1 MGAKTST
8 GGCFVL
14 PTLTARADI
23 QSDLVRAMVARDA
36 VASAHHVPLHLPH
49 LVLSRAAGPRRRS
62 SVTSPAPRDRREVD
76 AARCGQRGR
85 DSP

>member
-23 QSDLVRAMVARDA
+23 QSDLACVTAACEA
-36 VASAHHVPLHLPH
+36 VASLPRVPLRLPC
-49 LVLSRAAGPRRRS
+49 LVRSGAAAPRRRS
-62 SVTSPAPRDRREVD
+62 SVTSLAPRDRGEVG
-76 AARCGQRGR
+76 AAGSGQRGR